1 MKPFY
6 TCNLCTLYVFRVL
19 LYSHN
24 ILEKIKLYHY
34 IFFLQTMKNASCKKL
49 TIDRSKAKKVGT
61 LKDISLY
68 CSFKFP
74 VEGAL
79 SGGIILRSL
88 AGMGQTIS
96 KTKVQLSQISGRQ
109 VPIAGATGATVAD
122 DHPAPEPNCPSRF
135 SGSSQETYAVRFIQ
149 HATEPPATATLIPLE
164 VDQYSSQRPEMG
176 YALKHGTGKRTT
188 FSQAQKDI
196 MIEFYNRQAVNCI
209 RAEPKDVIKAMEEA
223 GLEVLS
229 ATQIKSW
236 WSSYHRKNKQTTAQ
250 AGLLSSAATPSVPTV
265 AQPSMASVRTPA
277 RGSRVTVTVPTA
289 SPNIQLVTPS
299 ASVAHATPSASVPST
314 MQSASVS
321 SAAQS
326 VSVSSATQSASVSS
340 ATQSTS
346 VPSATQ
352 SASVSSATQSSSV
365 PCATQSD
372 GVPSAMQSASVPS
385 ATQSA
390 SVPNATQLAS
400 VLPSTSQAS
409 VPPTIQPASIC
420 GHPSEFNKMVTEWSF
435 PEDFSQSTIGGR
447 NGSNACAFI
456 CLYFGQVA
464 SKGLLVPKQGL
475 TLSSVWREVFEW
487 AITSGNEL
495 HDELFDHE
503 GINVNV
509 DEAVEIAGEECG
521 VACLGQQKDFFG
533 SPKELLAEYLNLLAL
548 GAQRSCHLFFS
559 SERTM
564 FLMCDRGNLY
574 FVDSHSHKD
583 SGALIASVP
592 PGNGEALAEW
602 IDKMMNFHW
611 QCPPT
616 IGSMTE
622 VIYNR

>member
-1 MKPFY
+1 
-6 TCNLCTLYVFRVL
+6 
-19 LYSHN
+19 
-24 ILEKIKLYHY
+24 
-34 IFFLQTMKNASCKKL
+34 MKNASCKKL

-68 CSFKFP
+68 GNFTFP

-88 AGMGQTIS
+88 AGKGQTIS

-109 VPIAGATGATVAD
+109 VPIAGATGATVAGD
-122 DHPAPEPNCPSRF
+122 DPAPEPNCPSPF
-135 SGSSQETYAVRFIQ
+135 SGSSQETYAIRFIQ
-149 HATEPPATATLIPLE
+149 HGTEPLAAATLIPLE

-176 YALKHGTGKRTT
+176 YALKHSTGKRTT

-209 RAEPKDVIKAMEEA
+209 RAEPKDVMKAMEEA

-236 WSSYHRKNKQTTAQ
+236 WSSYHRKNKQTPAQ
-250 AGLLSSAATPSVPTV
+250 AGVLSSPETPSVPTAV
-265 AQPSMASVRTPA
+265 VQPSMASVRTPA
-277 RGSRVTVTVPTA
+277 RVSPVTVTLPTA
-289 SPNIQLVTPS
+289 SPSVRLVTPS
-299 ASVAHATPSASVPST
+299 AGVAHATPSA
-314 MQSASVS
+314 
-321 SAAQS
+321 
-326 VSVSSATQSASVSS
+326 
-340 ATQSTS
+340 S

-352 SASVSSATQSSSV
+352 SASVSSTMQSASQQSAIATQSATVSI
-365 PCATQSD
+365 ATQS
-372 GVPSAMQSASVPS
+372 VSASSAPQSANASSVTQSASVPS
-385 ATQSA
+385 ATRSANVRGATQSVSVTSTTQSA
-390 SVPNATQLAS
+390 RL
-400 VLPSTSQAS
+400 LPSTSLAS

-420 GHPSEFNKMVTEWSF
+420 GHLSKFNKIVTEWSF

-475 TLSSVWREVFEW
+475 TLSNVWREVFEW

-509 DEAVEIAGEECG
+509 DEAVEVAGEECG
-521 VACLGQQKDFFG
+521 VARLGQQKDFFG
-533 SPKELLAEYLNLLAL
+533 SPKELLAEYLNSLAL

-564 FLMCDRGNLY
+564 FLMCDSGNLY

-592 PGNGEALAEW
+592 PGNGEAFAEW
-602 IDKMMNFHW
+602 IDEMMNFHW
-611 QCPPT
+611 QCPLT

-622 VIYNR
+622 VIYNQ

>member
-1 MKPFY
+1 
-6 TCNLCTLYVFRVL
+6 
-19 LYSHN
+19 
-24 ILEKIKLYHY
+24 
-34 IFFLQTMKNASCKKL
+34 MKNASCKKL
-49 TIDRSKAKKVGT
+49 MIDRSKAKKVGT
-61 LKDISLY
+61 LKDISL
-68 CSFKFP
+68 FGNFTFA

-122 DHPAPEPNCPSRF
+122 DHPAPEPNCPSPF

-149 HATEPPATATLIPLE
+149 HAAESPAAATLIPSE
-164 VDQYSSQRPEMG
+164 VDQHSSQRPEMG
-176 YALKHGTGKRTT
+176 YALKHSTGKRTT

-209 RAEPKDVIKAMEEA
+209 RAEPKDVMKAMEEA

-250 AGLLSSAATPSVPTV
+250 AAQAGLLSSADQS
-265 AQPSMASVRTPA
+265 SMASVRTPA
-277 RGSRVTVTVPTA
+277 RVSPVTVTLPTA
-289 SPNIQLVTPS
+289 SPSVQLVTPS
-299 ASVAHATPSASVPST
+299 SNVAHTTPSASVPSAT
-314 MQSASVS
+314 QSASVPSAMQSASVS

-326 VSVSSATQSASVSS
+326 VSVSSAMQSASVSS
-340 ATQSTS
+340 ATQSASVSSTMLSGS

-352 SASVSSATQSSSV
+352 SATVSVSSATQS
-365 PCATQSD
+365 A

-390 SVPNATQLAS
+390 SV
-400 VLPSTSQAS
+400 LPSTSLAS
-409 VPPTIQPASIC
+409 VPPTMQPASIC
-420 GHPSEFNKMVTEWSF
+420 GHLSEFNKVVTEWSF

-475 TLSSVWREVFEW
+475 TLSNVWREVFEW

-521 VACLGQQKDFFG
+521 VAYLGQQKDFFG
-533 SPKELLAEYLNLLAL
+533 SPKELLAEHLNSLAL
-548 GAQRSCHLFFS
+548 GAQRSCHLFCS

-564 FLMCDRGNLY
+564 FLMCDSGNLY

-592 PGNGEALAEW
+592 TGNGEAFAEW

-611 QCPPT
+611 HCPLT

-622 VIYNR
+622 VIYN

>member
-1 MKPFY
+1 MSLI
-6 TCNLCTLYVFRVL
+6 NLLNQ
-19 LYSHN
+19 YSS
-24 ILEKIKLYHY
+24 
-34 IFFLQTMKNASCKKL
+34 IFTFFQLQ
-49 TIDRSKAKKVGT
+49 
-61 LKDISLY
+61 
-68 CSFKFP
+68 
-74 VEGAL
+74 
-79 SGGIILRSL
+79 
-88 AGMGQTIS
+88 
-96 KTKVQLSQISGRQ
+96 VQLEPQWQMI
-109 VPIAGATGATVAD
+109 T
-122 DHPAPEPNCPSRF
+122 PAPEPNCPSPF

-149 HATEPPATATLIPLE
+149 HAAEPPAAATLIPLE
-164 VDQYSSQRPEMG
+164 VDQHSSQRPEMG
-176 YALKHGTGKRTT
+176 YALKHSTGKRTT

-196 MIEFYNRQAVNCI
+196 MIEFYNRQTVNCI
-209 RAEPKDVIKAMEEA
+209 RAEPKDVMKAMEEA

-250 AGLLSSAATPSVPTV
+250 AGLLSSAAAPSVPPA
-265 AQPSMASVRTPA
+265 AQSSMASVRTPA
-277 RGSRVTVTVPTA
+277 RVSPVTVTLPTA
-289 SPNIQLVTPS
+289 SPNVQLVTPS
-299 ASVAHATPSASVPST
+299 SNVAHATPSASVPSAT
-314 MQSASVS
+314 QSASVPSAMQSASVS

-326 VSVSSATQSASVSS
+326 VSVSSATQSASVPSAMQLDGLPSATQSASVPS

-352 SASVSSATQSSSV
+352 SASV
-365 PCATQSD
+365 
-372 GVPSAMQSASVPS
+372 
-385 ATQSA
+385 
-390 SVPNATQLAS
+390 
-400 VLPSTSQAS
+400 LPSTSLAS

-420 GHPSEFNKMVTEWSF
+420 GHLSGFNKVVTEWSF

-475 TLSSVWREVFEW
+475 TLSNVWREVFEW

-503 GINVNV
+503 GINANV

-521 VACLGQQKDFFG
+521 VAYLGQQKDFFG
-533 SPKELLAEYLNLLAL
+533 SPKELLAEHLNSLAL

-564 FLMCDRGNLY
+564 FLMCDSGNLY

-592 PGNGEALAEW
+592 PGNGEAFAEW
-602 IDKMMNFHW
+602 IHKMMNFHW
-611 QCPPT
+611 HCPLT

-622 VIYNR
+622 IIYN